1 MSDKIEREALSKYA
15 RRCEL
20 RRTLL
25 REGHGA
31 NPVLRRKER
40 LAHLG
45 QLRERVAWALTRPE
59 LDPNLVRSDFLVLLD
74 ARKIENL
81 LVRSDCL
88 SRAMAYVQAAAKGG
102 VPFSVVNSPEFT
114 GDVVL
119 ALVSK
124 TEETRMR

>member
-1 MSDKIEREALSKYA
+1 MSEKIEREALSKYA

-31 NPVLRRKER
+31 SPVLRRKER
-40 LAHLG
+40 HAHLG
-45 QLRERVAWALTRPE
+45 QLRERVAWVLTLPE
-59 LDPNLVRSDFLVLLD
+59 LDPSFVREDFLALLD
-74 ARKIENL
+74 KRKIENL
-81 LVRSDCL
+81 LVRSDQL
-88 SRAMAYVQAAAKGG
+88 NRAIAYVHAAAKGG

-114 GDVVL
+114 GDVVM

-124 TEETRMR
+124 TLA